1 MIGTEP
7 DALAAVNLAMQVMFV
22 AWIALVVLI
31 VRRTISAGSVGLPAA
46 LVLIM
51 SALYGG
57 AFVYAVPGYT
67 HLRADGRLYL
77 IHQGFTEWMVVQGTF
92 VSLLGIL
99 GFAIGCG
106 AFARPRRIVHAA
118 PMVRSRVHERSLLI
132 LLGGI
137 GAASYLL
144 HVMSIEFP
152 MSGAL
157 IEAGRN
163 VATAAIC
170 LGMWLAFRDR
180 GPTLPW
186 LILAAMIPFYYL
198 VVWGF
203 TSFGFLF
210 GLTLLAFWLAQ
221 RPARPRGWL
230 RTGLVTLAAVQVF
243 LTLFISWFW
252 FRDQVRATVWRGEGR
267 PLTEIL
273 GDALGYAE
281 LFSPWNFAALDIVN
295 IRLNL
300 TSFIGRMIEHHAANP
315 DLRLWGATLVILPF
329 VLVPRVLWPDKPE
342 RGGSAFMSEHTGTLF
357 SDDAAFG
364 TGSVFEF
371 YINFGAPGVLVG
383 FVALGWIVRRIDR
396 AAVRALFAGDLLNFA
411 RWFVVG
417 VVALDPLIR
426 PFFMVNGAVM
436 AWLLMTALIL
446 AIGPQRGRGRAPGR
460 LGDRRA

>member
-1 MIGTEP
+1 MTGTEP
-7 DALAAVNLAMQVMFV
+7 EALASVHLAMQAMLVV
-22 AWIALVVLI
+22 WVALVVLI
-31 VRRTISAGSVGLPAA
+31 VRRTIAAGSVGLPAG

-67 HLRADGRLYL
+67 HLRQDGRLYL
-77 IHQGFTEWMVVQGTF
+77 IHQGFSEWMVVQGTF
-92 VSLLGIL
+92 VSLLAIL

-106 AFARPRRIVHAA
+106 AFARLRRPVPAV
-118 PMVRSRVHERSLLI
+118 PVVRAQVHERSLLM

-144 HVMSIEFP
+144 HLLSIEFP

-180 GPTLPW
+180 RPTLGW
-186 LILAAMIPFYYL
+186 LILAAMIPLYYL
-198 VVWGF
+198 IVWGF

-210 GLTLLAFWLAQ
+210 GLTLLSFWLAQ

-230 RTGLVTLAAVQVF
+230 RTGLITLAAVQGF
-243 LTLFISWFW
+243 LTLFIGWFS
-252 FRDQVRATVWRGEGR
+252 FRGQVRATVWRGEGR
-267 PLTEIL
+267 PLSEIL
-273 GDALGYAE
+273 ADALAQTE
-281 LFSPWNFAALDIVN
+281 LFSPWNFNALDIVN

-315 DLRLWGATLVILPF
+315 DLKLWGATLVILPF
-329 VLVPRVLWPDKPE
+329 VLVPRFLWPGKPE
-342 RGGSAFMSEHTGTLF
+342 RGGSEFMSQHTGTLF
-357 SDDAAFG
+357 SDDTSFG
-364 TGSVFEF
+364 TGAVFEF

-383 FVALGWIVRRIDR
+383 FVALGWAVRRLDK
-396 AAVRALFAGDLLNFA
+396 AAVRALFAGDFLNFA

-436 AWLLMTALIL
+436 AWLLMTLLIL
-446 AIGPQRGRGRAPGR
+446 AIGPQLGGAR
-460 LGDRRA
+460 LPARLSDRRA